1 MSKADLLKLIRKHCV
16 GCMGGSKNAVA
27 DCPSRE
33 SCEFWRLRFGTDP
46 TARAAK
52 PTLNRRQ

>member
-52 PTLNRRQ
+52 PTLNRR